1 MTPGPA
7 ASSRWRRVALVLAA
21 AAAATGP
28 VTACSGGADG
38 DPAGRSGVRGT
49 VVVDAGCPPTVEERA
64 CPTGPLAARLEFV
77 AVDGRA
83 PVAEVDTAPD
93 GTFSVV
99 LPPGDYEVRAE
110 DAGGAPGAS
119 ADPVT
124 VEVRAGRFT
133 ELTVRFDSGV
143 R

>member
-7 ASSRWRRVALVLAA
+7 VSPRWRRVALGLAA
-21 AAAATGP
+21 AAAVTGP
-28 VTACSGGADG
+28 VACSGGADG

-77 AVDGRA
+77 ADDGRA
-83 PVAEVDTAPD
+83 PVVAVDTAPD

-99 LPPGDYEVRAE
+99 LPPGSYDVRAE
-110 DAGGAPGAS
+110 NVTGAPEPS